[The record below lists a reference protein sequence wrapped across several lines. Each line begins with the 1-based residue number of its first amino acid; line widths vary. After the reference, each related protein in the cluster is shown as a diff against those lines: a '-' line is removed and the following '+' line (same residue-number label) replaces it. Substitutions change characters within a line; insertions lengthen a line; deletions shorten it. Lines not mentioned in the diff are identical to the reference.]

1 MKKSVRAVLF
11 IVSLAIIAALSIVAP
26 LVFLGRVPPRMSQA
40 TAATVAS
47 GVAPTSAPSVK
58 VATATQM
65 PATPTAVSPA
75 PTSELPSPTEILPEA
90 TAPPPMPASTET
102 PAPASLGAFSDLQA
116 TLQAVYGIVNP
127 SVVHIWGKVTAESAA
142 GQTDGGPNVVIPPEA
157 CNYTDPLPLQSQGS
171 LGSGFVWDR
180 EGHIVTNNHVVKD
193 MEGLNVTFADGLT
206 VPAEIVGQ
214 DEHSDLAVL
223 RVQAPAEVL
232 RPASIADSTVITPGM
247 FAVSVGNPFGCA
259 GSMSFGVVSAV
270 GRSLPTW
277 DPNTISG
284 FSAQEV
290 FADIIQTDT
299 PINPGSSGGV
309 LADLQ
314 GRLVGVTF
322 AGMDTT
328 DTGVGFAIPSVIVK
342 RVVPALIEDGA
353 YEPPW
358 LGATTRSLMP
368 QLAKAMGLAETRQGA
383 LVEDV
388 AVDGPADN
396 AGLRGSSKKMTVEG
410 EDLIVGGDVILA
422 VNGQR
427 IARAADLDTY
437 LIRHTEPGQKLQLKV
452 LRDGKE
458 IVLEATIAALP
469 PPEEEGRAGGAEKSG
484 GAWLGIDGF
493 TLTAEL
499 AKAMELEPGQRG
511 VLIQSIVA
519 GGPADQA
526 ALRGGYKKVQTAGDW
541 VMIGGDVILKAGGQ
555 AVEQIE
561 TLADILGKKS
571 PGDTLTL
578 VILRD
583 GKETEVP
590 VTLGSSPEQTM

>member
-11 IVSLAIIAALSIVAP
+11 ILSLVIIAALSIVAP
-26 LVFLGRVPPRMSQA
+26 LVFLGRLPPRMSQA

-47 GVAPTSAPSVK
+47 GVAPTSAPS
-58 VATATQM
+58 AEAASTTPL
-65 PATPTAVSPA
+65 PATPTAVSRA
-75 PTSELPSPTEILPEA
+75 PTSVPPSPTEIPTA
-90 TAPPPMPASTET
+90 TRASTSTPSPTET
-102 PAPASLGAFSDLQA
+102 SAPASLGAFSDLQA
-116 TLQAVYGIVNP
+116 TLQGVYGIVNP
-127 SVVHIWGKVTAESAA
+127 SVVHIWGKVAAASAE
-142 GQTDGGPNVVIPPEA
+142 GQTVAGPNVVIPPEA
-157 CNYTDPLPLQSQGS
+157 CNYTDPLPLPSQGS
-171 LGSGFVWDR
+171 LGSGFVWDNA
-180 EGHIVTNNHVVKD
+180 GHIVTNNHVVKD
-193 MEGLNVTFADGLT
+193 VEHLNVTFAGGLT

-232 RPASIADSTVITPGM
+232 RPVSIADSTVITPGM

-277 DPNTISG
+277 DPNTTSG

-328 DTGVGFAIPSVIVK
+328 DTGVGFAIPSVVVK
-342 RVVPALIEDGA
+342 RVVPALIRDGA

-358 LGATTRSLMP
+358 LGVTTRSLMP
-368 QLAKAMGLAETRQGA
+368 QLARAMGLPEARQGA

-388 AVDGPADN
+388 AVDGPADK
-396 AGLRGSSKKMTVEG
+396 AGLRGSSKKLTVEG
-410 EDLIVGGDVILA
+410 EDLVVGGDIILA
-422 VNGQR
+422 LDGQPVV
-427 IARAADLDTY
+427 RAADIDTY
-437 LIRHTEPGQKLQLKV
+437 LVRHTQPDQVVQLKV

-458 IVLEATIAALP
+458 IALDAIIAALP
-469 PPEEEGRAGGAEKSG
+469 QPKEEGPAGGQAGS
-484 GAWLGIDGF
+484 GAWLGIDGI

-499 AKAMELEPGQRG
+499 AKAMDLKSSQRG
-511 VLIQSIVA
+511 VLIQSVVA
-519 GGPADQA
+519 GGPADGA
-526 ALRGGYKKVQTAGDW
+526 ALRGGYKKVQAGGDW
-541 VMIGGDVILKAGGQ
+541 VTIGGDVIVKVDGQ
-555 AVEQIE
+555 AVERIE
-561 TLADILGKKS
+561 TLAEILSKKS
-571 PGDTLTL
+571 PGDMLTL

-590 VTLGSSPEQTM
+590 ATLGASPEQTM